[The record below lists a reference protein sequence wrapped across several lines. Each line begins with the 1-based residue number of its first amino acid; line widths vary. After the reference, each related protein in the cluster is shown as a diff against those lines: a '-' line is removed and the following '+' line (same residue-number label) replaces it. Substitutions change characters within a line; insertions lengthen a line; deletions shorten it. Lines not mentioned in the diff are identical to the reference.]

1 MVKNTNIEHGQ
12 ANITMRPLLLV
23 CRLMLVARLWL
34 LEGTSLDSSLV
45 SLLAGGRVCAAVGEG
60 K

>member
-12 ANITMRPLLLV
+12 ANNEAPSLI

>member
-1 MVKNTNIEHGQ
+1 MGQ
-12 ANITMRPLLLV
+12 ASNEAPS
-23 CRLMLVARLWL
+23 LMLVVRLWL

>member
-1 MVKNTNIEHGQ
+1 MGRL
-12 ANITMRPLLLV
+12 TMRPLLLV